1 MKKAWVEN
9 ELIRDT
15 APGDPNEFYHPEVAK
30 FYDTDVPDNAENGDG
45 WVNGQLVKP
54 EPAPEP
60 APEPTPAPPQIPII
74 GPIAFQMLFSVE
86 ELVAIE
92 SAKEAN
98 QVVKIFF
105 KLLDDPRTDIVD
117 RNLKTVQDGLRYLE
131 TKGLIGAGRAQEIL
145 TGEVAK

>member
-54 EPAPEP
+54 ES

-92 SAKEAN
+92 SAKETDP
-98 QVVKIFF
+98 VVKIFF

-117 RNLKTVQDGLRYLE
+117 RNLKTVQDGLYYLE
-131 TKGLIGAGRAQEIL
+131 TKGLIGVGRAQEIL